1 MNKKN
6 KIGQTSVLYE
16 GERFNPNPEFG
27 LSAEQVKQRIRE
39 GYINET
45 SDSDCRTVG
54 KIIRS
59 NVFTYFNFIFFILA
73 VVLLIERS
81 YNNLTFLGV
90 VIINTIIGIIQ
101 EVRSKRELEKLNV
114 VSAPVTKV
122 IRSGNKQSIKSSKLV
137 LDDIVVFEAGNQICA
152 DAILCDGEITVNE
165 SLVTGEA
172 DEIKKTV
179 GDELLSGSFVV
190 SGSCRARLDKIGDDS
205 FASKLTTDAKRI
217 KKQQRPGM
225 MKSLT
230 VLIKIIGVI
239 IIPFSI
245 IMFINQNQKLG
256 LPTKT
261 SVENTV
267 ASVIGMIPE
276 GLYLLTSIALAAST
290 IRLARNKTLVHDMK
304 CIETLA
310 RVDVIC
316 VDKTGT
322 ITEPEMKLKEIV
334 SLKYPYDKEL
344 NVEEKIRQFALN
356 MDNDNITMAALKTY
370 FNNKS
375 EVCPASAKKGFSSA
389 EKYSA
394 VKFNSDEAYVLG
406 APESLLKD
414 EFGELKA
421 VIEEHSLLGERVLLF
436 AEYRY
441 DEYSDADIFRY
452 GSLNGKVIPVAL
464 ITFINRI
471 RPEAK
476 ETFEYFTN
484 QGVSI
489 KVISGDNPLTVSKI
503 AQEAGIPKAE
513 KYIDV
518 STLDES
524 ELSSNEI
531 FEYTVFGRVSPEQKR
546 ILVKTLKKSG
556 HTVGMTGDGVNDV
569 LALKDA
575 DCGIAMASGSDAAA
589 NVADLVLLDSN
600 FADMP
605 SVVNEGRRVINNIER
620 SASLF
625 LVKNIFSFIMSLL
638 AIFTVSVYPL
648 KPAQMSLVSSVMI
661 GIPSFFLALAPNHDI
676 VKGKFLRNVLLRA
689 FPSALTAVILVEY
702 TVLFSKAFGIDVQQI
717 STVACCI
724 YATTAYI
731 MLFRVCKPMNIW
743 RGILFAAMGIAF
755 ITLVVIIPGW
765 FNLVALDFGCVLILT
780 VLILLAYPINRAIQ
794 AAFDFFCNLLG
805 RPSKSTNR

>member
-1 MNKKN
+1 
-6 KIGQTSVLYE
+6 
-16 GERFNPNPEFG
+16 
-27 LSAEQVKQRIRE
+27 
-39 GYINET
+39 
-45 SDSDCRTVG
+45 
-54 KIIRS
+54 
-59 NVFTYFNFIFFILA
+59 
-73 VVLLIERS
+73 
-81 YNNLTFLGV
+81 
-90 VIINTIIGIIQ
+90 
-101 EVRSKRELEKLNV
+101 
-114 VSAPVTKV
+114 
-122 IRSGNKQSIKSSKLV
+122 
-137 LDDIVVFEAGNQICA
+137 
-152 DAILCDGEITVNE
+152 
-165 SLVTGEA
+165 
-172 DEIKKTV
+172 
-179 GDELLSGSFVV
+179 
-190 SGSCRARLDKIGDDS
+190 
-205 FASKLTTDAKRI
+205 
-217 KKQQRPGM
+217 
-225 MKSLT
+225 
-230 VLIKIIGVI
+230 IGVI

-334 SLKYPYDKEL
+334 SIKYPYDKEL

-375 EVCPASAKKGFSSA
+375 EVCPASAKRGFSSA

-414 EFGELKA
+414 EFGELKD

-441 DEYSDADIFRY
+441 DEYSDADIFRN
-452 GSLNGKVIPVAL
+452 GSLNGKVTPVAL

-638 AIFTVSVYPL
+638 AIFTVSFYPL
-648 KPAQMSLVSSVMI
+648 KPVQMSLVSSFMI

-702 TVLFSKAFGIDVQQI
+702 TVLFSKAFVIDVQQI

-765 FNLVALDFGCVLILT
+765 FDFVALDFGCILILT
-780 VLILLAYPINRAIQ
+780 DLILLAYPINRAIQ
-794 AAFDFFCNLLG
+794 ATFDFLCNLLG
-805 RPSKSTNR
+805 KPSQSTNR